1 MPRIP
6 RSVFLLLILVYLPA
20 LWVPVMDVDA
30 AQYAEMAREMRLS
43 TDWLQLHDRGLNYL
57 DKPPLLFWLSALS
70 MKLLGPTTFAY
81 KFPSFLAALGALY
94 GTYRFAR
101 RLYDESTARMAAL
114 ILGTAQGVFLIINDV
129 RTDTLL
135 MCWVAIAMWAWVEYR
150 PQRSWKWLTLF
161 AVAVALGLMS
171 KGPIALFVP
180 LFAIGTDT
188 LLRRQWKQLFD
199 PKYVVGLLLVAL
211 LLVPMCIG
219 LYRQFDTQPAAWVD
233 GVQGKSGLEFFFWTQ
248 SFGRITGSSNWD
260 NGAGPEFLL
269 VSMLWA
275 FLPWM
280 LLFLLALGAEI
291 RKVIKY
297 RFKLPAGEEALAL
310 GGFVL
315 TYLSLCLSRYQLPH
329 YIFVAFPFAAL
340 MTAKLLRD
348 FLEGKYPKWKA
359 AFVKIQTGMGALLL
373 IGVLLILTLVFPA
386 SFWVLLVWG
395 LCVAAWLWTVHRSG
409 TFGKLFWGSVAA
421 ALFVNIFL
429 TNSFY
434 RPLLRYQLGGQV
446 ARYVAAAGI
455 PHHQILAYRVDDPL
469 NSLHFYS
476 RHVIKQTRDTGNAAQ
491 TRFPYVLT
499 GEEGLAEMAR
509 AGLHPRKLRA
519 FRRFKVSQLTPVFL
533 LASRRPTALTTYWL
547 VKMEGLKD

>member
-6 RSVFLLLILVYLPA
+6 RYVFLLLLLVYLPA
-20 LWVPVMDVDA
+20 LWIDVMDVDA

-43 TDWLQLHDRGLNYL
+43 HNWLQLHDRGLNYL
-57 DKPPLLFWLSALS
+57 DKPPLLFWLSAIS
-70 MKLLGPTTFAY
+70 MKLLGPTTLAY
-81 KFPSFLAALGALY
+81 KLPSFFAALIALY
-94 GTYRFAR
+94 ATYRFAR
-101 RLYDESTARMAAL
+101 RLYGESTARMAAL
-114 ILGTAQGVFLIINDV
+114 ILGTAQGVFLLINDV

-135 MCWVAIAMWAWVEYR
+135 MCWVAVAMWAWVEYR

-161 AVAVALGLMS
+161 AVAVALGLLS

-188 LLRRQWKQLFD
+188 LLRRQWQQLFD
-199 PKYVVGLLLVAL
+199 PKYIVGLVLVAL

-219 LYRQFDTQPAAWVD
+219 LYQQFDAQPGAWVD

-248 SFGRITGSSNWD
+248 SFGRITGSSDWN

-280 LLFLLALGAEI
+280 FLFLLALGVEI
-291 RKVIKY
+291 RKVINY
-297 RFKLPAGEEALAL
+297 RFKLPVGEEALTL
-310 GGFVL
+310 GGFLL
-315 TYLSLCLSRYQLPH
+315 TYLSLCMSKYQLPH

-348 FLEGKYPKWKA
+348 FLEGHYPKWRS
-359 AFVKIQTGMGALLL
+359 AFAKIQTVMGLLL
-373 IGVLLILTLVFPA
+373 LLGVLLILTLVFPA
-386 SFWVLLVWG
+386 SVWMLLLWG
-395 LCVAAWLWTVHRSG
+395 ICVIAWLWVVRRSG
-409 TFGKLFWGSVAA
+409 FFGKIFWGSVAA

-446 ARYVAAAGI
+446 AGYLQSAGI
-455 PHHQILAYRVDDPL
+455 PHKEVLAYRVDDPM
-469 NSLHFYS
+469 NALHFYS

-509 AGLHPRKLRA
+509 AGLHPQKLKT
-519 FRRFKVSQLTPVFL
+519 FSRFKVSQLTPDFL
-533 LASRRPTALTTYWL
+533 LASRRQKALTTYWL
-547 VKMEGLKD
+547 VKVQAKR

>member
-6 RSVFLLLILVYLPA
+6 RYVFLLLILVYLPA

-43 TDWLQLHDRGLNYL
+43 DNWLQLHDRGLNYL
-57 DKPPLLFWLSALS
+57 DKPPLLLWLSALS

-81 KFPSFLAALGALY
+81 KFPSFLAALLSLY
-94 GTYRFAR
+94 ATYRFAR
-101 RLYDESTARMAAL
+101 RLYGESVARMAAL

-129 RTDTLL
+129 RTDTML
-135 MCWVAIAMWAWVEYR
+135 MCWVAVAMWAWVEYR
-150 PQRSWKWLTLF
+150 PQRSWKWLVFF
-161 AVAVALGLMS
+161 AMAIALGLMS

-188 LLRRQWKQLFD
+188 MLRRQWRQLFD
-199 PKYVVGLLLVAL
+199 PKYLVGLLLVAL

-219 LYRQFDTQPAAWVD
+219 LYQQFDAQPQAWVG

-248 SFGRITGSSNWD
+248 SFGRITGGSEWN

-297 RFKLPAGEEALAL
+297 RFKLPAEEEALGL
-310 GGFVL
+310 GGFLL
-315 TYLSLCLSRYQLPH
+315 TYLSLCLSKYQLPH

-340 MTAKLLRD
+340 LTAKLLRD
-348 FLEGKYPKWKA
+348 FLEGRYPKWRA
-359 AFVKIQTGMGALLL
+359 AFGKIQTGMGALLL

-386 SFWVLLVWG
+386 SVWMLLLWAV
-395 LCVAAWLWTVHRSG
+395 CVGAWLWTVRRSG
-409 TFGKLFWGSVAA
+409 SFGKIFWGSVAV

-429 TNSFY
+429 TSAFY

-446 ARYVAAAGI
+446 AAYLEASGI
-455 PHHQILAYRVDDPL
+455 PHKDVLAYRVDDPL
-469 NSLHFYS
+469 NALHFYS

-499 GEEGLAEMAR
+499 GKEGLAEMNR
-509 AGLHPRKLRA
+509 AGLRPQKLQS
-519 FRRFKVSQLTPVFL
+519 FRRFKVSQLTPAFL
-533 LASRRPTALTTYWL
+533 LASRRQEALTTYWL
-547 VKMEGLKD
+547 VKMEELKD

>member
-6 RSVFLLLILVYLPA
+6 RYVFLLLILVYLPA
-20 LWVPVMDVDA
+20 LCVPVMDVDA

-43 TDWLQLHDRGLNYL
+43 DNWLQLMDRGVNYL
-57 DKPPLLFWLSALS
+57 DKPPLLLWLSALS

-81 KFPSFLAALGALY
+81 KFPSFLAALLSIYA
-94 GTYRFAR
+94 TYRFAR

-114 ILGTAQGVFLIINDV
+114 ILGTAQGLFLLINDV

-135 MCWVAIAMWAWVEYR
+135 MCWVAVAMWAWVEYR
-150 PQRSWKWLTLF
+150 PQRSWKWLILF

-188 LLRRQWKQLFD
+188 LLRRQWRQLFD
-199 PKYVVGLLLVAL
+199 SKYIVGLLLVAL

-219 LYRQFDTQPAAWVD
+219 LYQQFDAQPQAWVD
-233 GVQGKSGLEFFFWTQ
+233 GVQGKSGLKFFFWTQ
-248 SFGRITGSSNWD
+248 SFGRITGGSDWD
-260 NGAGPEFLL
+260 NGAGPEFLI

-291 RKVIKY
+291 RKVVRH
-297 RFKLPAGEEALAL
+297 RFKLPAGEEGLAL
-310 GGFVL
+310 GGFLL
-315 TYLSLCLSRYQLPH
+315 TYLSLCMSRYQLPH

-340 MTAKLLRD
+340 LTAKLLRD
-348 FLEGKYPKWKA
+348 FLEGKYPKWRS
-359 AFVKIQTGMGALLL
+359 AFAKIQTGIGALLL
-373 IGVLLILTLVFPA
+373 LGVLLILTIVFPA
-386 SFWVLLVWG
+386 SIWMLLLWG
-395 LCVAAWLWTVHRSG
+395 ICVAAWLWTVRRSG
-409 TFGKLFWGSVAA
+409 SFGRIFWGSVAV

-429 TNSFY
+429 TSAFY

-446 ARYVAAAGI
+446 ARYLTASGI
-455 PHHQILAYRVDDPL
+455 PHKEVLAYRVDDPL
-469 NSLHFYS
+469 NALHFYS
-476 RHVIKQTRDTGNAAQ
+476 RHVIKQLGDSGYAAQ

-499 GEEGLAEMAR
+499 GEEGLAEMDR
-509 AGLHPRKLRA
+509 AGLQPQKLTSFQR
-519 FRRFKVSQLTPVFL
+519 FRVSLLTPDFL
-533 LASRRPTALTTYWL
+533 LASRRQKALTTYWL
-547 VKMEGLKD
+547 VKVRD